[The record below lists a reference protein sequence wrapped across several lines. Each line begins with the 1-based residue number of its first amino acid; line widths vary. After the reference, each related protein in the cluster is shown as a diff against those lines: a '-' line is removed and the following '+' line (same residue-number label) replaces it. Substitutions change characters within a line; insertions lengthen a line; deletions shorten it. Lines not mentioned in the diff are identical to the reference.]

1 MEVAV
6 LPHYELGTAEAS
18 EALIKDLYIDLRAKV
33 NAWSEITKQTP
44 QARMGYIGQHLVS
57 VVTGFPGGKSGA
69 RGYDLVMDN
78 GHYGE
83 IKTCYKVDQLGSCQK
98 CGAAVSSLEKTC
110 SACGSSEINRKD
122 DSKWLISIRNPD
134 EFAKVLDPLYYYFVL
149 FEFEDLLD
157 PHNQNVVASIWEVD
171 PRQKGFAY
179 CMFDYYLNIRSKSS
193 SKAPFNMWPH
203 SFKFALTNP
212 KLIYRSRITA
222 EGAVETLVFPTWDNV
237 HVDELAPLTE
247 YSSSRTATLD
257 AVRAVY
263 AGISGVARV
272 PSASKSKLLSLLEDA
287 QKNQGIPN
295 SELCDCF
302 AEAIYRPLLTPK
314 KTEIPEKYLGSL

>member
-1 MEVAV
+1 
-6 LPHYELGTAEAS
+6 
-18 EALIKDLYIDLRAKV
+18 
-33 NAWSEITKQTP
+33 
-44 QARMGYIGQHLVS
+44 
-57 VVTGFPGGKSGA
+57 
-69 RGYDLVMDN
+69 
-78 GHYGE
+78 
-83 IKTCYKVDQLGSCQK
+83 
-98 CGAAVSSLEKTC
+98 
-110 SACGSSEINRKD
+110 
-122 DSKWLISIRNPD
+122 
-134 EFAKVLDPLYYYFVL
+134 
-149 FEFEDLLD
+149 
-157 PHNQNVVASIWEVD
+157 
-171 PRQKGFAY
+171 
-179 CMFDYYLNIRSKSS
+179 MFDYYLNIRSKSS

-257 AVRAVY
+257 AVHAVY

-287 QKNQGIPN
+287 RKNQGIPN